1 MWAKVK
7 AAGQA
12 RTQANPREAVG
23 ITILQNKCANL
34 DKKTSRAF

>member
-12 RTQANPREAVG
+12 RTQENLPETDA
-23 ITILQNKCANL
+23 ITILR
-34 DKKTSRAF
+34 SSS